1 MLPGRVPSAPPGST
15 PEGKDGEI
23 SDEVVKWKDEL
34 NAKVLSGVGVHDG
47 PAVPDYSGVVGV
59 GGKEHDGNDGGPE
72 QRGGQAWC
80 WRDDGSCGCGL
91 VVMLGLF

>member
-34 NAKVLSGVGVHDG
+34 NAKALSGVGVHDG
-47 PAVPDYSGVVGV
+47 PGGQTIQEWLALAGKSMTGTTEGLSNGVGRLGAGGMMGVVVAG
-59 GGKEHDGNDGGPE
+59 
-72 QRGGQAWC
+72 W
-80 WRDDGSCGCGL
+80 W
-91 VVMLGLF
+91 